1 MTTVLIT
8 GAGGHLGTAM
18 TERLAGR
25 GVRVAVNDLD
35 GGSVA
40 ALAERF
46 DAVEPF
52 GSDVADPRQASELV
66 GTVVEQL
73 GRLDVVVNGAGIE
86 GPTAPIDELD
96 PVEVERVFTVNVL
109 SMFWVCAAAV
119 PHLRDTSGRIVNM
132 ASGAGL
138 AGGAFAAA
146 YHASK
151 HAVVG
156 LTRSLARELGPSGIA
171 VNAVCPG
178 YVDSPMVRRI
188 LARLEEVRGTTVDPE
203 PGIPIGRMATAAEV
217 AEVVTFLALDAPG
230 SMTGECLVL
239 DGGMRA

>member
-1 MTTVLIT
+1 MTTVLLT
-8 GAGGHLGTAM
+8 GAAGHLGSAM
-18 TERLAGR
+18 TEQLADR
-25 GVRVAVNDLD
+25 GVEVAVNDLD
-35 GGSVA
+35 AAGAA

-52 GSDVADPRQASELV
+52 GADVAEPRQASELV
-66 GTVVEQL
+66 GQVVERF

-86 GPTAPIDELD
+86 GPTAPIDQLD
-96 PVEVERVFTVNVL
+96 PAEVERVFAVNVL
-109 SMFWVCAAAV
+109 SMFWICAAAV
-119 PHLRDTSGRIVNM
+119 PHLRDTSGRIVNL

-138 AGGAFAAA
+138 AGGAFFAA

-188 LARLEEVRGTTVDPE
+188 LARLGDLTGSTVDPE

-217 AEVVTFLALDAPG
+217 AELVAFLALDAPG